1 MSCKYLYVAHRMA
14 ISRMRLSIHK
24 FPVEVLVATQ
34 KLQEKKEYVICVRT
48 KALENNFI
56 IAYIA
61 NIKTWKTYEII
72 FYLVYTKFF

>member
-24 FPVEVLVATQ
+24 FPVEVGRYTQ
-34 KLQEKKEYVICVRT
+34 KLQEKKEYVICVRA

-56 IAYIA
+56 IAYCKHKDLE
-61 NIKTWKTYEII
+61 NLRNNFLSSLYKV
-72 FYLVYTKFF
+72 F